1 MYNIVIQYFY
11 QTSKATLMVK
21 NLPANAGD
29 TRDAGDYQK
38 NDWIPLSYAMY
49 TCCLFLLYIVACIS

>member
-1 MYNIVIQYFY
+1 MYNIAIQYFY
-11 QTSKATLMVK
+11 QTSMVALMVK

-38 NDWIPLSYAMY
+38 MTESPCPMQRILVAYFFY
-49 TCCLFLLYIVACIS
+49 T